1 MEPKYP
7 IRVVA
12 NKTGLSTHLIRMWE
26 RRYHAVEPCRTDTK
40 RRLYSDVDVRRLSL
54 LRRATQAGANIGQIA
69 SLNDDQ
75 LVELVASYEQI
86 SVGTTPRAFGATD
99 PEFFLRLAIDA
110 VRSLDQRA
118 LESALLQASVSLGR
132 TRLFEGVI
140 QPLLSSIG
148 EDWNAGRIK
157 VSHEHMATSLLR
169 SFLGHLIETAVVDP
183 NAPLI
188 VVTTPSNHVHE
199 LGALMAAVT
208 ATGAGWQT
216 MYLGPNLPA
225 EDIAS
230 AVRQTRAAAVA
241 LSLIYPPDDP
251 RLPGELRSLRR
262 LVGDSPLIIIGGVSR
277 DSYRKTIEEIHAVSV
292 ENLGALNDVLSS
304 ARAAAARMEEN

>member
-69 SLNDDQ
+69 GLGDDQ

-86 SVGTTPRAFGATD
+86 SVGAVPRAVGATD
-99 PEFFLRLAIDA
+99 PEFFLRLALDA
-110 VRSLDQRA
+110 VKTLDQRA
-118 LESALLQASVSLGR
+118 LESALLQASVSVGR
-132 TRLFEGVI
+132 TLLFEGVI
-140 QPLLSSIG
+140 QPLLSAVG
-148 EDWNAGRIK
+148 EEWNAGRIK
-157 VSHEHMATSLLR
+157 VSHEHMATSVIR
-169 SFLGHLIETAVVDP
+169 SFLGHLIETTVVDT

-188 VVTTPSNHVHE
+188 VVTTPTSHVHE

-230 AVRQTRAAAVA
+230 AVRQSKAAAVA

-251 RLPGELRSLRR
+251 RLPGELRALRR
-262 LVGDSPLIIIGGVSR
+262 LVGNDTLIIIGGESR
-277 DSYRKTIEEIHAVSV
+277 GNYRKTIEEIRAVTV
-292 ENLGALNDVLSS
+292 ENLRSLAEVLASNRS
-304 ARAAAARMEEN
+304 VAATEAK